1 MIMRSDSPDSED
13 LNDPNFLE
21 LYQSAMDLY
30 GIIHARYILSPHGLN
45 KMREKFLQ
53 GAFGTCPRVLC
64 ERQHVLPIG
73 VSEELSTSRVKVY
86 CPRCVD
92 VYLPRQKQLDIDG
105 AYFGASF
112 PHVFLK
118 VSISPTLSFL
128 LIFLRSLAFQWLSF
142 ANTTIHPQN
151 LWIQNIWN
159 ERQPL
164 WAKIWLC
171 RSANKWKWN
180 TGGTWAAANCLESSP
195 ISSSVKHTWSCF

>member
-1 MIMRSDSPDSED
+1 MYDEDDSESGNGWIQWFCDLEGHEFFAEVDQEYITDNFNLHGLREKIRNFKEAMQMIMRSDSPDSED

-118 VSISPTLSFL
+118 VSFIS
-128 LIFLRSLAFQWLSF
+128 LIL
-142 ANTTIHPQN
+142 T
-151 LWIQNIWN
+151 
-159 ERQPL
+159 
-164 WAKIWLC
+164 
-171 RSANKWKWN
+171 
-180 TGGTWAAANCLESSP
+180 NCL
-195 ISSSVKHTWSCF
+195 FFL

>member
-1 MIMRSDSPDSED
+1 
-13 LNDPNFLE
+13 
-21 LYQSAMDLY
+21 MDLY
-30 GIIHARYILSPHGLN
+30 GVIHARYILSPHGLN

-118 VSISPTLSFL
+118 VRILPSLSSTQLFVSQQHFNDTVMPTPRFIPKIYGFK
-128 LIFLRSLAFQWLSF
+128 IFGMRGSRYELKFDYA
-142 ANTTIHPQN
+142 
-151 LWIQNIWN
+151 
-159 ERQPL
+159 
-164 WAKIWLC
+164 
-171 RSANKWKWN
+171 
-180 TGGTWAAANCLESSP
+180 G
-195 ISSSVKHTWSCF
+195 

>member
-1 MIMRSDSPDSED
+1 MTMIMRSDSPDSED
-13 LNDPNFLE
+13 LNDPQFLE
-21 LYQSAMDLY
+21 IYQSAMDLY
-30 GIIHARYILSPHGLN
+30 GVIHARYILSPHGLN

-118 VSISPTLSFL
+118 HYNDQVMPTPRFIPKIYGFK
-128 LIFLRSLAFQWLSF
+128 IFGMRGSRYELKFDYAGQPENESEIREVL
-142 ANTTIHPQN
+142 
-151 LWIQNIWN
+151 
-159 ERQPL
+159 ERQP
-164 WAKIWLC
+164 IVENPH
-171 RSANKWKWN
+171 R
-180 TGGTWAAANCLESSP
+180 
-195 ISSSVKHTWSCF
+195 

>member
-1 MIMRSDSPDSED
+1 
-13 LNDPNFLE
+13 
-21 LYQSAMDLY
+21 MDLY

-118 VSISPTLSFL
+118 VSLSLILSFL
-128 LIFLRSLAFQWLSF
+128 LTFSSLFSISM
-142 ANTTIHPQN
+142 T
-151 LWIQNIWN
+151 
-159 ERQPL
+159 
-164 WAKIWLC
+164 KC
-171 RSANKWKWN
+171 
-180 TGGTWAAANCLESSP
+180 CLHLASSP
-195 ISSSVKHTWSCF
+195 KFMASKYSE

>member
-1 MIMRSDSPDSED
+1 
-13 LNDPNFLE
+13 
-21 LYQSAMDLY
+21 MDLY
-30 GIIHARYILSPHGLN
+30 GVIHARYILSPHGLN
-45 KMREKFLQ
+45 KMREKFLH

-118 VSISPTLSFL
+118 VSILVVHQCLCEYERELTEF
-128 LIFLRSLAFQWLSF
+128 SLAAAAFRRASD
-142 ANTTIHPQN
+142 ADAPIHPKNLRLQN
-151 LWIQNIWN
+151 FRH
-159 ERQPL
+159 ERQQIRAQVRLRWP
-164 WAKIWLC
+164 AYQ
-171 RSANKWKWN
+171 
-180 TGGTWAAANCLESSP
+180 
-195 ISSSVKHTWSCF
+195 